1 MIQLENADSSNPT
14 FAEEFMVHRHTRRAA
29 GCIVV
34 LLVVA
39 VLTPNLR
46 SQTPT
51 TAPAAAPPSTAPASG
66 ARTPEQIMQDLQAAG
81 AELGAIVTGPN
92 VLTDEAQRKA
102 AAPKAVPIIRKM
114 FGYADE
120 MAAMDNPQAK
130 AAADGMRAQFG
141 FLLVAF
147 DDPEATAAMRSRAQ
161 VAGGEGTRAKAML
174 LLADWM
180 HSSKDAAIQSKLVDD
195 AEALVKSNPEN
206 RELSMVL
213 QQLSQLPA
221 ASPDVSKKLQTVVA
235 QVESSRPPKSLEN
248 KPLTLAG
255 VKPDGQQ
262 FSTDQWKGKVI
273 LVDFWATWCGPCKEE
288 LPRVKKAYAD
298 FHDKGL
304 EVLGVSCDQN
314 VEELNEFLGQNKD
327 MPWPQLFDAKNP
339 GWHDL
344 AKQYGID
351 GIPTMFLIDKKG
363 VVRTVEARENFEEL
377 IPKLL
382 AE

>member
-1 MIQLENADSSNPT
+1 MQEVQKT
-14 FAEEFMVHRHTRRAA
+14 A
-29 GCIVV
+29 G
-34 LLVVA
+34 
-39 VLTPNLR
+39 
-46 SQTPT
+46 
-51 TAPAAAPPSTAPASG
+51 
-66 ARTPEQIMQDLQAAG
+66 
-81 AELGAIVTGPN
+81 ELGAVVTGPD
-92 VLTDEAQRKA
+92 VLTDEGQRKA
-102 AAPKAVPIIRKM
+102 AAPKAVPVIKKLL
-114 FGYADE
+114 GYADE

-130 AAADGMRAQFG
+130 AAAEGMRTQFN

-147 DDPEATAAMRSRAQ
+147 DDADATAAMRSRAQ
-161 VAGGEGTRAKAML
+161 AAGDEGVRAKAML

-180 HSSKDAAIQSKLVDD
+180 HSSKDAAAQSKLVDD
-195 AEALVKSNPEN
+195 AQALAKAHPEN
-206 RELSMVL
+206 HEIAMVL
-213 QQLSQLPA
+213 QQLGQLPA
-221 ASPDVSKKLQTVVA
+221 ASPDVSKKLETVVA

-255 VKPDGQQ
+255 VKPDGQP
-262 FSTDQWKGKVI
+262 FSTEQWKGKVI

-304 EVLGVSCDQN
+304 EIVGVSCDQN
-314 VEELNEFLGQNKD
+314 VEDLNGFLTVNKD
-327 MPWPQLFDAKNP
+327 MPWPQLFDASKP

-344 AKQYGID
+344 AKQYGIE

-363 VVRTVEARENFEEL
+363 VVRSVEARENFEEL